1 MRVGIN
7 RSCDNACH
15 VRPFYLV
22 GPNSSYR
29 DVQDKITYQ
38 SQILNWFMIQ
48 FITINQEKKNNTPVM
63 GLSAIPSSTQFTKI
77 RIAFLFLF
85 KKKGKKNC
93 RLFCK
98 YTKKKAREIGAH
110 QSRQAIPSPY
120 FFVQFQSWSA
130 WQLKFVRFLYVYYQ
144 AFYFPINCVII
155 IF

>member
-22 GPNSSYR
+22 GPNSSYGYI
-29 DVQDKITYQ
+29 QDKITYQ
-38 SQILNWFMIQ
+38 SQIPNWFMIQ

-85 KKKGKKNC
+85 KK
-93 RLFCK
+93 
-98 YTKKKAREIGAH
+98 TKKRIAV
-110 QSRQAIPSPY
+110 Y
-120 FFVQFQSWSA
+120 FANTPKRKQEKLEPTKVGKLSLYLIFSSSSK
-130 WQLKFVRFLYVYYQ
+130 LKRVTAQNLY
-144 AFYFPINCVII
+144 AFYMVII
-155 IF
+155 NLSIFPLTT